1 MKEGQIQAHGVI
13 KKYKEGVKKSILF
26 RESIRHPYPMST
38 TPDTLFEVQP
48 RRISE
53 AEKKTYD
60 AQGYVLLRNV
70 LSKPQAARLHD
81 EVMSVME
88 IIGLAPTKLKQTWQ
102 YLLGSALDHFVHSEA
117 MREIAS
123 GLTGGPSTLYL
134 PFTAVK
140 TAGGGGRF
148 HFHQDNQYTRHDG
161 PSINLWTAL
170 TPMTVEN
177 GCLQIVPGSHLK
189 GTLDSELSGDG
200 DTHRKVKWEP
210 DDFANI
216 LMEPGDL
223 VAFTRLTVHGSGPN
237 LSPAHRVAFAIQY
250 HRDDVQYLDGET
262 WKLLKSNPRFTDIHG
277 TNQITAP
284 TAKRDGH

>member
-1 MKEGQIQAHGVI
+1 MI
-13 KKYKEGVKKSILF
+13 
-26 RESIRHPYPMST
+26 T
-38 TPDTLFEVQP
+38 TPDAVFEVQP

-53 AEKKTYD
+53 AEKNEYD
-60 AQGYVLLRNV
+60 ARGYVVLRNV
-70 LSKPQAARLHD
+70 LSPSQAARLYD
-81 EVMSVME
+81 EVMGIMA
-88 IIGLAPTKLKQTWQ
+88 IIGLEPTKLKQTNQ
-102 YLLGSALDHFVHSEA
+102 YLIGSTLDHFVHSGA
-117 MREIAS
+117 MRGIAS
-123 GLTGGPSTLYL
+123 GLTGGSSTLYL

-161 PSINLWTAL
+161 PSINLWMAL

-200 DTHRKVKWEP
+200 DAHRKVKWEP
-210 DDFANI
+210 ADFANI

-237 LSPAHRVAFAIQY
+237 LSPAHRVAYAVQY
-250 HRDDVQYLDGET
+250 HRDDVRYLDGET
-262 WKLLKSNPRFTDIHG
+262 WKLLKEHPRFTDIHG
-277 TNQITAP
+277 SSGITAP
-284 TAKRDGH
+284 TGKRDGH